1 MIQLVIT
8 ILYGILVLSYV
19 LVSLFIIYHIFS
31 YSFHSG
37 FKFFSLLIFILVSLS
52 LLITNLM
59 FFLAI
64 NWSAIFSGFII

>member
-8 ILYGILVLSYV
+8 ILYGIIVLSYV
-19 LVSLFIIYHIFS
+19 LVSLFIIYHIFK
-31 YSFHSG
+31 YSFNSS
-37 FKFFSLLIFILVSLS
+37 FKIFSLVIFTLVSAS

-64 NWSAIFSGFII
+64 NWSAMLSSLLA

>member
-8 ILYGILVLSYV
+8 ILYGIIILSYA
-19 LVSLFIIYHIFS
+19 LVSLFIIYHIFK
-31 YSFHSG
+31 YSFNSG
-37 FKFFSLLIFILVSLS
+37 FKIFSLVIFTLVSAS

-64 NWSAIFSGFII
+64 NWSAMLSSLLA

>member
-1 MIQLVIT
+1 MIQLAIT

-31 YSFHSG
+31 YSFNSG
-37 FKFFSLLIFILVSLS
+37 FKIFSLLIFTLVSAS

-59 FFLAI
+59 FFGAI
-64 NWSAIFSGFII
+64 NWSVLLSGLLA